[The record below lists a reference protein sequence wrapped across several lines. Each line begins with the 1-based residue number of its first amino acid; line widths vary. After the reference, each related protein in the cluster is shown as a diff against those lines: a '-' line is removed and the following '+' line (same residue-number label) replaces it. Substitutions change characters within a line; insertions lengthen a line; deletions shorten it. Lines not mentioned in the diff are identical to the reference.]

1 MVAQYRCNEIKE
13 EAMELVNDK
22 LVALKKDTEYT
33 IINDFPNRTTEIL
46 KSSINYYDEQAIQYK
61 GEFF

>member
-1 MVAQYRCNEIKE
+1 
-13 EAMELVNDK
+13 MELVNDK

-33 IINDFPNRTTEIL
+33 IVNDFPNRTTEIL

>member
-13 EAMELVNDK
+13 EAMELINDK

-33 IINDFPNRTTEIL
+33 IVNDFQNKTTEIL
-46 KSSINYYDEQAIQYK
+46 KSSINYYDEQAI
-61 GEFF
+61 

>member
-46 KSSINYYDEQAIQYK
+46 KSSINYYDEQAI
-61 GEFF
+61 